1 MVCETDTH
9 AILAAVAVS
18 EIQIQIQIQNILVTQ
33 VKPATSVMRG
43 LFLGGRSRQDDSPKG
58 RTAFVWLRATA
69 PLWTVVSVCELLRA

>member
-1 MVCETDTH
+1 MC
-9 AILAAVAVS
+9 
-18 EIQIQIQIQNILVTQ
+18 
-33 VKPATSVMRG
+33 PAPVMRG